1 MWVHAIYVMKVYA
14 TVVWKKELNKQM
26 EKQTNNSE
34 ILAQFSKVLI
44 TLGSTSVFS
53 YAGTAGNLTWLLI
66 SKNCNRLK
74 TLTTRI
80 STQFRHNSKH

>member
-26 EKQTNNSE
+26 DKQTNDSE
-34 ILAQFSKVLI
+34 ILARFSKVLI

-66 SKNCNRLK
+66 SKNCNWLK